1 MAGDK
6 VRTSKFLSLVLR
18 HRPELIGISLDPA
31 GWVSVN
37 ELLRAC
43 RAHGRAITPDEL
55 RDLVAT
61 SDKQRFAFSE
71 DGERIRANQGH
82 SVAVELGYSPAAPPD
97 TLYHG
102 TVGKFLPSIREGGL
116 KKGDRHH
123 VHLSPDEETARK
135 VGQRRGKPVILKV
148 ESGRMHREGHQFF
161 LSTNGV
167 WLIEHVPPE
176 YLIF

>member
-1 MAGDK
+1 MADK
-6 VRTSKFLSLVLR
+6 NARTSKFLSLVLR
-18 HRPELIGISLDPA
+18 HQPELIGIELDAA
-31 GWVSVN
+31 GWVFVD

-43 RAHGRAITPDEL
+43 RARGHEITPDEL
-55 RDLVAT
+55 REVVAS
-61 SDKQRFAFSE
+61 SDKQRFSFSE
-71 DGERIRANQGH
+71 DGRRIRANQGH
-82 SVAVELGYSPAAPPD
+82 SVRVELGYSPSVPPD
-97 TLYHG
+97 VLFHG
-102 TVGKFLPSIREGGL
+102 TVEKFIPSIRAGGL

-123 VHLSPDEETARK
+123 VHLSPDEETARN

-167 WLIEHVPPE
+167 WLIEYVPPE